1 MEIRTNKEL
10 ADAVNDAI
18 KASGIKK
25 VFIAEKLGIANQN
38 LNRFLEKKNL
48 SLDEANKILNL
59 LGYNATISI
68 KKD

>member
-1 MEIRTNKEL
+1 MEIRTNREL
-10 ADAVNDAI
+10 ADAVSAAI
-18 KASGIKK
+18 KESGYKK
-25 VFIAEKLGIANQN
+25 IYIAEKLGIANQN